1 MSLHRVNKRFMLPRA
16 TTFTACQFDR
26 VKIMGVQDQAGP
38 QIIDGLELMRAFFKI
53 EDPTDR
59 RKVIELAAAL
69 ARAASPPIA
78 PR

>member
-1 MSLHRVNKRFMLPRA
+1 MMILFSEMGFYPRRA
-16 TTFTACQFDR
+16 TTACQFDR
-26 VKIMGVQDQAGP
+26 VKIMGVQDQADP

-59 RKVIELAAAL
+59 RKVVELAAAL